1 MAVLQCRGT
10 GQQKNQRTRDLNH
23 RHYITDDLDIFETST
38 IAAATTLMSAP
49 LLVPVVPPDFPPLLV
64 RAPDL

>member
-1 MAVLQCRGT
+1 
-10 GQQKNQRTRDLNH
+10 LNH

-64 RAPDL
+64 RGPDL